1 MRWHWQLI
9 SEHIGDDFAYTVH
22 LKTTEPPPGARDKG
36 RQELRVTQI
45 YRHDNGK
52 WKIVHRPRRH
62 LADDITSPGATV
74 SSRP

>member
-52 WKIVHRPRRH
+52 WKIVHRH
-62 LADDITSPGATV
+62 ADTLLTTSP
-74 SSRP
+74 PPEQP